1 MSHPVHEETLRPG
14 RTMTVVGW
22 AVIATAVGI
31 AALVLAVPAGWQDQ
45 PPTASDVG
53 VLVVTLAVTVA
64 LGIGSLLMR
73 MTVRVDEVL
82 EVRVRP
88 WWYRRRI
95 APERIT
101 SAEVVHVTGGNSG
114 GLGIRLVPGGT
125 AVLLDGGPGVQV
137 TIRGARRSGSGA
149 TTRTPSSRRC
159 GRGALL
165 STDAR
170 PGRVSAPVT
179 RRRSAACRGRRAA
192 RASARPRCREAR

>member
-1 MSHPVHEETLRPG
+1 MSYPAYEETLRPG
-14 RTMTVVGW
+14 RVMTVVGW

-31 AALVLAVPAGWQDQ
+31 ATLVLAVPAGWQDQ

-64 LGIGSLLMR
+64 LGIGMMTMR

-88 WWYRRRI
+88 WWYRRRV
-95 APERIT
+95 APEQIT
-101 SAEVVHVTGGNSG
+101 SAEVVHMTGGNSG

-137 TIRGARRSGSGA
+137 AIRGARSLRF
-149 TTRTPSSRRC
+149 RC
-159 GRGALL
+159 NDPEAVVAALRARGA
-165 STDAR
+165 
-170 PGRVSAPVT
+170 SAD
-179 RRRSAACRGRRAA
+179 
-192 RASARPRCREAR
+192 

>member
-1 MSHPVHEETLRPG
+1 MSYPAYEETVRPG
-14 RTMTVVGW
+14 RVMTVVGW

-31 AALVLAVPAGWQDQ
+31 ATLVLAVPAGWQDQ

-64 LGIGSLLMR
+64 LGIGMMTMR

-88 WWYRRRI
+88 WWYRRRV
-95 APERIT
+95 APEQIT
-101 SAEVVHVTGGNSG
+101 SAEVVHMTGGNSG

-137 TIRGARRSGSGA
+137 AILGARSLRFRCNDPEAVVEALRARGA
-149 TTRTPSSRRC
+149 
-159 GRGALL
+159 
-165 STDAR
+165 
-170 PGRVSAPVT
+170 SAD
-179 RRRSAACRGRRAA
+179 
-192 RASARPRCREAR
+192 

>member
-14 RTMTVVGW
+14 RTLTVVGW

-64 LGIGSLLMR
+64 LGVGSLLMR

-137 TIRGARRSGSGA
+137 TIRGARSLRF
-149 TTRTPSSRRC
+149 RC
-159 GRGALL
+159 NDPDAVVEALRARGAAV
-165 STDAR
+165 D
-170 PGRVSAPVT
+170 
-179 RRRSAACRGRRAA
+179 
-192 RASARPRCREAR
+192 

>member
-1 MSHPVHEETLRPG
+1 MSNPVHEETLRPG

-31 AALVLAVPAGWQDQ
+31 AAVVLAVPAGWQDQ

-88 WWYRRRI
+88 WWYGRRI

-137 TIRGARRSGSGA
+137 TIRGARSLRF
-149 TTRTPSSRRC
+149 RC
-159 GRGALL
+159 NDPDAVVEALRARGAAV
-165 STDAR
+165 D
-170 PGRVSAPVT
+170 
-179 RRRSAACRGRRAA
+179 
-192 RASARPRCREAR
+192 

>member
-1 MSHPVHEETLRPG
+1 MSNPVHEETLRPG
-14 RTMTVVGW
+14 RTMTVVWW

-31 AALVLAVPAGWQDQ
+31 AAVVLAVPAGWQDQ

-137 TIRGARRSGSGA
+137 TIRGARSIRF
-149 TTRTPSSRRC
+149 RC
-159 GRGALL
+159 NDPDALVEALRARGAAV
-165 STDAR
+165 D
-170 PGRVSAPVT
+170 
-179 RRRSAACRGRRAA
+179 
-192 RASARPRCREAR
+192 

>member
-14 RTMTVVGW
+14 RTLTVVGW

-64 LGIGSLLMR
+64 LGIGSVLMR

-137 TIRGARRSGSGA
+137 TIRGARSLRF
-149 TTRTPSSRRC
+149 RC
-159 GRGALL
+159 NDPDALVEALRARGA
-165 STDAR
+165 
-170 PGRVSAPVT
+170 
-179 RRRSAACRGRRAA
+179 AAG
-192 RASARPRCREAR
+192 

>member
-45 PPTASDVG
+45 PPTVSDVG

-137 TIRGARRSGSGA
+137 TIRGARSLRF
-149 TTRTPSSRRC
+149 RC
-159 GRGALL
+159 NDPDAVVEALRARGAAV
-165 STDAR
+165 D
-170 PGRVSAPVT
+170 
-179 RRRSAACRGRRAA
+179 
-192 RASARPRCREAR
+192 

>member
-53 VLVVTLAVTVA
+53 VLVVTLTVTVA

-137 TIRGARRSGSGA
+137 TIRGARSLRF
-149 TTRTPSSRRC
+149 RC
-159 GRGALL
+159 NDPDALVEALRARGA
-165 STDAR
+165 
-170 PGRVSAPVT
+170 
-179 RRRSAACRGRRAA
+179 AAG
-192 RASARPRCREAR
+192 

>member
-1 MSHPVHEETLRPG
+1 MSNPVHEETLRPG
-14 RTMTVVGW
+14 RTLTVVGW

-31 AALVLAVPAGWQDQ
+31 AALVLAVPTGWQDQ

-64 LGIGSLLMR
+64 LGVGSLLMR

-137 TIRGARRSGSGA
+137 TIRGARSIRF
-149 TTRTPSSRRC
+149 RC
-159 GRGALL
+159 NDPDALVEALRARGAAV
-165 STDAR
+165 D
-170 PGRVSAPVT
+170 
-179 RRRSAACRGRRAA
+179 
-192 RASARPRCREAR
+192 

>member
-1 MSHPVHEETLRPG
+1 MSHPAYEETVRSG
-14 RTMTVVGW
+14 RVMTVIGW

-31 AALVLAVPAGWQDQ
+31 ATLVLAVPAGWQDQ

-64 LGIGSLLMR
+64 LGIGSVLMR

-88 WWYRRRI
+88 WWYRRRV
-95 APERIT
+95 APEQIT
-101 SAEVVHVTGGNSG
+101 SAEVVHMTGGNSG

-137 TIRGARRSGSGA
+137 TIRGARSLRF
-149 TTRTPSSRRC
+149 RC
-159 GRGALL
+159 NDPEAVVAALRARGA
-165 STDAR
+165 
-170 PGRVSAPVT
+170 
-179 RRRSAACRGRRAA
+179 AAD
-192 RASARPRCREAR
+192 